1 MKNRKYKIILCEGET
16 DQILIGSYLEKIGK
30 WTYFKGKNLPFHKE
44 SINWFTNSEED
55 FLGIWQVGG
64 NNFTIPLKE
73 VLDLAHLESS
83 IQKLAIITDH
93 DDNDAETV
101 RPSKLLSVIGK
112 ELNTEA
118 AVDLQ
123 WIGQWKSLTFQ
134 DSFKAYS
141 VIELCYILVPLNMQ
155 GALETFML
163 ESLAEQAPEKE
174 GIICQARDFI
184 NNIKSNVYL
193 TKRREK
199 VKAQLGVSLS
209 VFSPDRIFTTMDEL
223 LKSVNWAEFQTAHE
237 QFKALDNV

>member
-30 WTYFKGKNLPFHKE
+30 WKYFKGKNLPFHKE

-64 NNFTIPLKE
+64 NNFTIRLKE

-112 ELNTEA
+112 ELITEA
-118 AVDLQ
+118 AVD
-123 WIGQWKSLTFQ
+123 
-134 DSFKAYS
+134 
-141 VIELCYILVPLNMQ
+141 
-155 GALETFML
+155 
-163 ESLAEQAPEKE
+163 
-174 GIICQARDFI
+174 
-184 NNIKSNVYL
+184 
-193 TKRREK
+193 
-199 VKAQLGVSLS
+199 
-209 VFSPDRIFTTMDEL
+209 
-223 LKSVNWAEFQTAHE
+223 
-237 QFKALDNV
+237 